1 MPVTITRDPR
11 VAFALPL
18 APTELRAAL
27 LAMLGACGSP
37 DLPVELSLVDDTRIA
52 AHNSRFL
59 GCPGPTN
66 ILSFPA
72 PEPVDNTAGESGET
86 PAAALML
93 SVTTLHRE
101 CLLYGQPP
109 AEHALRLLAH
119 GVVHLLGHDHGEEM
133 ERLCRHAEEAGEA
146 ALAAYAG

>member
-18 APTELRAAL
+18 APAELRAVL
-27 LAMLGACGSP
+27 SAMLEACGSP
-37 DLPVELSLVDDTRIA
+37 DLPVELSLVDDARIA

-72 PEPVDNTAGESGET
+72 PESVDGET
-86 PAAALML
+86 GEAPAAALML
-93 SVTTLHRE
+93 SISTLRRE
-101 CLLYGQPP
+101 CLLYGQSPE
-109 AEHALRLLAH
+109 EHALRLLAH
-119 GVVHLLGHDHGEEM
+119 GVVHILGHDHGGEM

>member
-1 MPVTITRDPR
+1 MPVTLTRDPH
-11 VAFALPL
+11 VAFTLPL
-18 APTELRAAL
+18 APAELRAVL
-27 LAMLGACGSP
+27 LAMLEACGSP
-37 DLPVELSLVDDTRIA
+37 DLPVELSLVDDARIA

-72 PEPVDNTAGESGET
+72 PEPVDGDTGEA

-93 SVTTLHRE
+93 SVSTLRRE
-101 CLLYGQPP
+101 CLLYGQDPV
-109 AEHALRLLAH
+109 EHALRLLAH

-133 ERLCRHAEEAGEA
+133 ERLCRHAEKAGQA